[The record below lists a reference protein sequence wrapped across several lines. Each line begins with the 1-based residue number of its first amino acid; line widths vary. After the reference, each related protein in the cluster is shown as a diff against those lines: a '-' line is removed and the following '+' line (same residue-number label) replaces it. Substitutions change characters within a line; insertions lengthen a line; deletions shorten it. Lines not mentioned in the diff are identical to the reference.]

1 VIHISPA
8 PTGPA
13 DSASQI
19 HIFQTVD
26 AATVVPFC
34 WGRLWCQILPQI
46 ADFILDIVSCL
57 YNFGRRAAGIGLIGS
72 AISSPDLICAMPRRL
87 AHISHIISFM
97 IEFERDN
104 AMPFM
109 GPTRTSILAHLIYC
123 DALFFVLNYNGLFNL
138 GKYVAVDQFC
148 RLSSLCSL
156 YSASVRLLTIKRPFN
171 L

>member
-1 VIHISPA
+1 M
-8 PTGPA
+8 
-13 DSASQI
+13 
-19 HIFQTVD
+19 
-26 AATVVPFC
+26 
-34 WGRLWCQILPQI
+34 

-57 YNFGRRAAGIGLIGS
+57 YNFGRRAAGIGLIGF

-87 AHISHIISFM
+87 VHISYIISLM
-97 IEFERDN
+97 IECERDN

-156 YSASVRLLTIKRPFN
+156 YSSSVRLLTINRPFN

>member
-1 VIHISPA
+1 
-8 PTGPA
+8 
-13 DSASQI
+13 
-19 HIFQTVD
+19 
-26 AATVVPFC
+26 
-34 WGRLWCQILPQI
+34 
-46 ADFILDIVSCL
+46 
-57 YNFGRRAAGIGLIGS
+57 
-72 AISSPDLICAMPRRL
+72 MPRRL
-87 AHISHIISFM
+87 VHISYIISLM
-97 IEFERDN
+97 IECERDN